1 MQWIT
6 DITRKN
12 ICDVINNSPMLL
24 ISAMKI
30 FSSGDK
36 NINFEILLI
45 DYYNTLMV
53 RKNMQTLDADDLKL
67 LELINNNKVEDL
79 KFLINNL
86 NFIRNSF
93 IATVNFET
101 LAMLDKHQITR
112 ISYQE
117 KEDNDLTNRPLYK
130 LNFLANNLSYDE
142 YELIKY
148 YKEYIGI
155 NGDNLI
161 NHDSARDIIFNHL
174 QEIKENDFE
183 NYKLI
188 VTSAL
193 AAYYKFGQ
201 YILSKNRKEIDTT
214 DKIFLRRIRVLK
226 LEDLL
231 TLTKYDNEFLNHII
245 TQYLYFETLPK
256 DVIDEAEACCSKKLS
271 KKMKRKI
278 ENMTKNKTTRN

>member
-12 ICDVINNSPMLL
+12 ICDIINNSPMLL
-24 ISAMKI
+24 ISAMKL
-30 FSSGDK
+30 FSSDDK

-53 RKNMQTLDADDLKL
+53 RKNMKNLDQDDLKL
-67 LELINNNKVEDL
+67 LELINNSKVDDL
-79 KFLINNL
+79 KYLRNNL

-130 LNFLANNLSYDE
+130 LNVLANNLSSNE

-161 NHDSARDIIFNHL
+161 NHDSARDMILNYL
-174 QEIKENDFE
+174 QEIREQDFE
-183 NYKLI
+183 NYKSI
-188 VTSAL
+188 VLSAL
-193 AAYYKFGQ
+193 ATYYKFGQ
-201 YILSKNRKEIDTT
+201 YILSKNRRELDTT
-214 DKIFLRRIRVLK
+214 DKIFLRRIKVLK

-231 TLTKYDNEFLNHII
+231 MRTKYDHEFLNNVI
-245 TQYLYFETLPK
+245 TQYLYCETLPR
-256 DVIDEAEACCSKKLS
+256 DIIDEAEEYCNKKLS

-278 ENMTKNKTTRN
+278 GDMNKNKTTRN